1 MSLWYFLSDWFT
13 GVPTHGALFKRS
25 MINGAWA
32 IALTLVM
39 MFFQVPCEYAARVI
53 SGVFLVNGMMF
64 FVFQRQREQTGD

>member
-32 IALTLVM
+32 IALLFIM
-39 MFFQVPCEYAARVI
+39 MFFGFSAEYAAFVVY
-53 SGVFLVNGMMF
+53 GVLVVNGVMF
-64 FVFQRQREQTGD
+64 FVFLRQREQTRR